1 MCVSVSLLRT
11 VHCETVPH
19 GCSLHQH
26 IPRFPLQLLS
36 RWIHWPAGPGR
47 RSCLRHRQ
55 QTGWHH
61 AAVYGSIQHEINLD
75 FSWPLK
81 QTSFSLRLI
90 FLSAFFFSLNGKDHS
105 SDSAFVFKSLSFL
118 RYAEILMSVTVPTM
132 EAAWRT
138 LCV

>member
-1 MCVSVSLLRT
+1 MCVSLLRT

-26 IPRFPLQLLS
+26 IPRFPLRFLP

-47 RSCLRHRQ
+47 RSCLRHCQ
-55 QTGWHH
+55 QTGRHH

-75 FSWPLK
+75 FTWPPKTNFL
-81 QTSFSLRLI
+81 
-90 FLSAFFFSLNGKDHS
+90 LSATYFSFCLLFRLNGKDHS
-105 SDSAFVFKSLSFL
+105 SDFAFVFKSLSFL
-118 RYAEILMSVTVPTM
+118 RYAEILMSVMVPTM

-138 LCV
+138 PCV